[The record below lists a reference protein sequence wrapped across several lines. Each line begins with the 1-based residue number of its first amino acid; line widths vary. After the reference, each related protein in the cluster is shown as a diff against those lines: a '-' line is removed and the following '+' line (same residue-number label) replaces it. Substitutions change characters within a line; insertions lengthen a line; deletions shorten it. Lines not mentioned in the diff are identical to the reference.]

1 MRQPDQL
8 RILHVAAD
16 LRRRRRARPVWISGR
31 RVVRTHILCGAGDHV
46 RSRGRRLRQPPLLRH
61 VHPTGDVRRWRGR
74 RAVRST
80 RLVHSAHLRPA
91 ERRLRSGGRWL
102 RQPAR
107 LRLLRATGDMR
118 RRRRP
123 EPVRFS
129 RCLLLHAHD
138 VRAAEHQLR
147 SDRRRLR
154 QPGQLRLVPE
164 RPGVRWR
171 RRSRPVRGARLGFV
185 RSDDVR
191 SAEHQLRTDG
201 GRVRQPD
208 PVRQLPVGS
217 DMRRGWSRRP
227 VRHAQ
232 GRVRSAY
239 LPAAGLQLRTCGRR
253 VRQPDPVRRM
263 QLPVD
268 LRWRRH
274 ARRVRRR
281 HREVTAAPG
290 SGARLHEVL
299 EQKLALRASRLV
311 EERARMVEHAEV
323 AARGLEERLGAGRD
337 LERHARD
344 GRVATAH
351 LVLR

>member
-8 RILHVAAD
+8 RHVRLAAD
-16 LRRRRRARPVWISGR
+16 LRWRRRARPVWVSGR
-31 RVVRTHILCGAGDHV
+31 RVVRAHVVRGAGDHL
-46 RSRGRRLRQPPLLRH
+46 RPRGRRMRQPPLVRH
-61 VHPTGDVRRWRGR
+61 VHPTGDVWRWRSR

-80 RLVHSAHLRPA
+80 RLVHAALVRPA
-91 ERRLRSGGRWL
+91 ERRLRAGGRRL

-123 EPVRFS
+123 EPVRLP
-129 RCLLLHAHD
+129 RCLLLYAHD

-164 RPGVRWR
+164 RPGVRRR

-191 SAEHQLRTDG
+191 SAEHPLRTDG

-208 PVRQLPVGS
+208 PMRQLPVGS

-227 VRHAQ
+227 VRHTQ
-232 GRVRSAY
+232 GRVRSAH
-239 LPAAGLQLRTCGRR
+239 LPAAGIQLRTCGRR
-253 VRQPDPVRRM
+253 VRQPDPVRRV
-263 QLPVD
+263 QLSAE
-268 LRWRRH
+268 LRGRRY
-274 ARRVRRR
+274 AGSVRRR
-281 HREVTAAPG
+281 RREVGGAREFRRRPRPTPPIARAPRPCAGRHPHRQRHSQRASPRCTHETWAASTFLPPESSTAAVIHPG
-290 SGARLHEVL
+290 
-299 EQKLALRASRLV
+299 
-311 EERARMVEHAEV
+311 
-323 AARGLEERLGAGRD
+323 
-337 LERHARD
+337 
-344 GRVATAH
+344 TP
-351 LVLR
+351 